1 MGLLEFL
8 VHIQIS
14 PLQCIPNG
22 FINAMSTNNISIIH
36 ALMLAAIKHQKHIDV
51 QPKRKV
57 ETHTCGI
64 KLTVNHTAV
73 LENNL
78 LNTPTCMVIKLVF
91 TLIEIRRLNSSC
103 GI

>member
-1 MGLLEFL
+1 
-8 VHIQIS
+8 
-14 PLQCIPNG
+14 
-22 FINAMSTNNISIIH
+22 MSTNNISITH

-57 ETHTCGI
+57 ETHMCGI
-64 KLTVNHTAV
+64 KLTVNHDHTVA